1 MDPETTQINLEKMK
15 AKALREIK
23 KIPSEEEGDKERSKS
38 NKKEKKHKK
47 KKNKSRSR
55 SRKRSRSKS
64 RSSKRNRHSST
75 ESRYNFSDISRS
87 KKKKSKKQKKSR
99 ERSIDRSKERPKRKS
114 TSPRDKRSRN
124 NESISKETNNNS
136 NFQLKDDSKIS
147 KIVNKNPDIPI
158 SHSDPAKIK
167 RELYITN
174 FPEGLIPSQVTELMN
189 TAMVAINANI
199 KSGNPIV
206 STWINPESNY
216 AILEFRTEEEA
227 NNAFKLDGIS
237 ILGKSIKI
245 GRPQNPGEENIHQ
258 QISK

>member
-1 MDPETTQINLEKMK
+1 MIKKEVNRIKKRKNIKKRRINLDQEVGRGLGQG
-15 AKALREIK
+15 AKAPKEID
-23 KIPSEEEGDKERSKS
+23 ILQLNLGI
-38 NKKEKKHKK
+38 
-47 KKNKSRSR
+47 
-55 SRKRSRSKS
+55 
-64 RSSKRNRHSST
+64 SSH
-75 ESRYNFSDISRS
+75 YLSRS
-87 KKKKSKKQKKSR
+87 KKKKSKKHKKSR
-99 ERSIDRSKERPKRKS
+99 ERSKERSKERPKRKS
-114 TSPRDKRSRN
+114 TSPRDKHSRN
-124 NESISKETNNNS
+124 KESISKETNNNS
-136 NFQLKDDSKIS
+136 NFQLKDESKLS

-258 QISK
+258 QISKR